1 MTLAIAE
8 SIRRFL
14 IHALPKGFDRICHY
28 ACSPNTLMPTT
39 SPAPASCS
47 RSHKSKMRS

>member
-8 SIRRFL
+8 FIRRFL
-14 IHALPKGFDRICHY
+14 IYALPKGFHGIRHY

-47 RSHKSKMRS
+47 RHKSKMRS